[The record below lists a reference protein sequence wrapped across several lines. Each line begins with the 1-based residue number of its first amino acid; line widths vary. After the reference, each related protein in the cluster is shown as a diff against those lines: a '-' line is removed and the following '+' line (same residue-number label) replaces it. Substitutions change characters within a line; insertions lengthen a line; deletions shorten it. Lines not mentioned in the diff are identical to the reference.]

1 MPSDET
7 TLQEN
12 QRLIEY
18 YTDQVWTQGHLE
30 VVNQLVAAE
39 YLVHIGETTLVER
52 IEEHQQAVAA
62 TRAAFPDIRFT
73 VEDAIAQGDKV
84 VARIV
89 GRGTHLGPFSHPV
102 FGELAPTGRPIVAH
116 EICIYRIAGGKLVEC
131 WPQFDRLGLLQ
142 QLGAL
147 PAAQD

>member
-1 MPSDET
+1 
-7 TLQEN
+7 
-12 QRLIEY
+12 
-18 YTDQVWTQGHLE
+18 VWTQGHLE

-39 YLVHIGETTLVER
+39 YLVHIGEMTLVER

-62 TRAAFPDIRFT
+62 TRAAFPDIHFT

-89 GRGTHLGPFSHPV
+89 GRGTHVGSYSHPV

-116 EICIYRIAGGKLVEC
+116 ETCIYRIAGGKLVEC
-131 WPQFDRLGLLQ
+131 WPQFDRLGLRQ

-147 PAAQD
+147 PAAQG

>member
-7 TLQEN
+7 SLEEN

-30 VVNQLVAAE
+30 VVNQLVAAD
-39 YLVHIGETTLVER
+39 YRVHIGETTLVER
-52 IEEHQQAVAA
+52 IEEHKQAVAV
-62 TRAAFPDIRFT
+62 TRAAFPDMRFT

-89 GRGTHLGPFSHPV
+89 GRGTHLGPYSHPV
-102 FGELAPTGRPIVAH
+102 FGELAPTGRAIVVH
-116 EICIYRIAGGKLVEC
+116 EICIYRIAGGKLVDC